1 MPSTG
6 SKLTLVTSAFIAT
19 GTIYYIHF
27 KQSADRQELRKGIE
41 LEQERKQQRLLEN
54 KSHHSSSDQRK

>member
-6 SKLTLVTSAFIAT
+6 SKIALVTSAFITA

-27 KQSADRQELRKGIE
+27 KQGVDRLELRKGIE

-54 KSHHSSSDQRK
+54 QSYNNQKQ